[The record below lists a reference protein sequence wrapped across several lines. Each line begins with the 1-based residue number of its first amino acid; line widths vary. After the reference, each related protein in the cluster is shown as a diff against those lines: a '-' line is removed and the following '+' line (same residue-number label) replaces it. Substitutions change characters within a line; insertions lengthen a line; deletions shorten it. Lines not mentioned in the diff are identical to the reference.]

1 MSYVCFSKG
10 PKKKYVTELIQNK
23 ELLKLRLTEEEKSFY
38 INLFY
43 DNSIGEKV
51 PRDKFYPLLGLLG
64 TNISQEFAD
73 RIFLTFSSNTKEIS
87 LCEYLK
93 YLDIYH
99 YGDEKERCTVT
110 CKLMDRN
117 NKGEIDFA
125 DFKSYIVLIL
135 NAVTKVNSPTDDCL
149 MSENDIKD
157 LFYLIS
163 NKKETFTYADFENIY
178 REKPQ
183 LVSWFDYFK
192 NNKTDSLLIINEK
205 IDVLIKM
212 IQKFL
217 SDFIRDLYNILINN
231 QEIDIKKIA
240 TNVFEYSKELEN
252 VRIEFLNK
260 INQFNIRSILDDL
273 KTENQQDSKDYLIK
287 LKNKLFKSIKI
298 PINDNI
304 DHLDHIDTIEKKLHE
319 SIKNKFIYENSNTIK
334 TDNEN
339 IARSRN
345 FENKDDE
352 LVFSSER
359 NNLNENPNLMSK
371 NTIIETN
378 NIKINEGEKFKRND
392 RKVSGT
398 ELTKNLVSKKSLLKS
413 FLDKFRAELTTQKK
427 ENGNKNVN
435 LSKKPTIIKKS
446 INDFNK
452 EDDKNKHRLKTF
464 KLKSRLQSI
473 VNYYEN
479 RNPKQE
485 EEKKNNYIEN
495 LPIKNTEEDLKTKN
509 YIVNT
514 ETTNSNNNLNNI
526 NINKDKEK
534 MKKSINLSNINID
547 LSHYES
553 DYDSTI
559 NNGQDI
565 ESEFISL
572 SNKKLPNKNDIHKK
586 DSKKTSIRKSII
598 DNSNQPLKQL
608 LFCSLTLMQNSL
620 SIFKTFSIC
629 YKWISENYLKTHIKK
644 KLKEEKLKKNKRR
657 KPENVPKKIKPVKIK
672 TSDQSFKLL
681 LNMIMGIQKA
691 VGQCPNMRLDN
702 IDINSKEGQKKL
714 KEYVVNVSYSIQTI
728 NFGLN
733 QEESFSLKEL
743 APVIFNNIRLYLGIN
758 KESFISSISP
768 EDFITELL
776 ISGQFIFEELCSTG
790 NSGSL
795 FYYTR
800 DGKFIVKT
808 IRKKEYIFLKEILLK
823 YYIHLKS
830 NSLSLL
836 PKFLGCYALTKKVKR
851 KKQYIYFIVMMNVF
865 CTTNHIDVRYDLKGS
880 KIGRRVLK
888 GTAEDELVYKNDLA
902 LKDLDFESNK
912 VKVNIDKKRNII
924 LSQIKEDSD
933 FLAKIGA
940 NDYSLLLGIHNIDNG
955 ENDESADLI
964 NADKISE
971 MTSYSGGRRLQ
982 QLKEMVDYE
991 DGGILSENGS
1001 QIYYLGIIDILT
1013 DFGFAKK
1020 MEHFVKMMRYCS
1032 NKMSCIPP
1040 DLYGE
1045 RFYNYMRNTVFK
1057 EYEDQKSG
1065 ASTKRN
1071 LLKENNKDYEINSN
1085 EPININENE
1094 IGEKN
1099 NFNIECKGN
1108 NGNNVN
1114 ELNNIEFNKNDEN
1127 Y

>member
-10 PKKKYVTELIQNK
+10 PKKKCVTELIQNK

-43 DNSIGEKV
+43 DNCIGEKV
-51 PRDKFYPLLGLLG
+51 PREKFYPLLGLLG

-73 RIFLTFSSNTKEIS
+73 RIFLTFSTNKKEIT

-110 CKLMDRN
+110 CKLMDKN
-117 NKGEIDFA
+117 DKGEINYEN
-125 DFKSYIVLIL
+125 FKSYIILIL
-135 NAVTKVNSPTDDCL
+135 NAVTKVNSPTDENL
-149 MSENDIKD
+149 MSESDIRD

-260 INQFNIRSILDDL
+260 INQFNIRSILDGL
-273 KTENQQDSKDYLIK
+273 KTENQQESKDSKDYLAR
-287 LKNKLFKSIKI
+287 LKSKLFKSIKI
-298 PINDNI
+298 PVDDNI
-304 DHLDHIDTIEKKLHE
+304 DNIDNIEKINE
-319 SIKNKFIYENSNTIK
+319 NIKNKIFSENSNIIK

-339 IARSRN
+339 SARNSRN
-345 FENKDDE
+345 KNEGLN
-352 LVFSSER
+352 LNLNSER
-359 NNLNENPNLMSK
+359 NDFNEKTSLNLIPRKTYVEN
-371 NTIIETN
+371 N
-378 NIKINEGEKFKRND
+378 NIKINDTNGKYQ
-392 RKVSGT
+392 RKQKKISCT
-398 ELTKNLVSKKSLLKS
+398 ELKKSVPYSKNILKS
-413 FLDKFRAELTTQKK
+413 FFEKMRAELVSSKK
-427 ENGNKNVN
+427 EEECHSKRQSMIKN
-435 LSKKPTIIKKS
+435 SM
-446 INDFNK
+446 NDFNK
-452 EDDKNKHRLKTF
+452 DDGKKARNYANF
-464 KLKSRLQSI
+464 KLKKHDKKI
-473 VNYYEN
+473 GEYYEDSDDII
-479 RNPKQE
+479 
-485 EEKKNNYIEN
+485 EEKKDNYFDKYRSEN
-495 LPIKNTEEDLKTKN
+495 ITYNPRNKN
-509 YIVNT
+509 YILNVD
-514 ETTNSNNNLNNI
+514 TTDSNNINNI
-526 NINKDKEK
+526 NINQEK
-534 MKKSINLSNINID
+534 NNMQKSINLSNINLD
-547 LSHYES
+547 LCQYES
-553 DYDSTI
+553 DYESTI
-559 NNGQDI
+559 NNAEDI
-565 ESEFISL
+565 DSELTSL
-572 SNKKLPNKNDIHKK
+572 NNKIILNNNDMLYANNSKNA
-586 DSKKTSIRKSII
+586 SIKQSIN
-598 DNSNQPLKQL
+598 DNFKPYKQL
-608 LFCSLTLMQNSL
+608 LFCSLTVMQNAL

-629 YKWISENYLKTHIKK
+629 YKWISENYLKSTIKK
-644 KLKEEKLKKNKRR
+644 KTKEEKLKKIKRR
-657 KPENVPKKIKPVKIK
+657 RPENVPKKIKPVKIK
-672 TSDQSFKLL
+672 TSDQSFKIL

-702 IDINSKEGQKKL
+702 IDINIKEGQKKL
-714 KEYVVNVSYSIQTI
+714 KEYIVNVSYSIQTI

-800 DGKFIVKT
+800 DGNYIVKT
-808 IRKKEYIFLKEILLK
+808 IRKKEYKFLKSILMK
-823 YYIHLKS
+823 YYIHLK
-830 NSLSLL
+830 NNTLSLL
-836 PKFLGCYALTKKVKR
+836 PKFLGCYALTKKVKK
-851 KKQYIYFIVMMNVF
+851 KKQHIYFIVMMNVF
-865 CTTNHIDVRYDLKGS
+865 CTTNHIDIRYDLKGS
-880 KIGRRVLK
+880 KIGRKVLK
-888 GTAEDELVYKNDLA
+888 GTVEDDLVYKNDLA

-912 VKVNIDKKRNII
+912 EKINIDKKRNII
-924 LSQIKEDSD
+924 LEQIKKDSD

-940 NDYSLLLGIHNIDNG
+940 NDYSLLLGIHNLNNEEKDINIID
-955 ENDESADLI
+955 STSI
-964 NADKISE
+964 DKISE
-971 MTSYSGGRRLQ
+971 MTSYSGGKRLQ
-982 QLKEMVDYE
+982 QLKEIVDYD
-991 DGGILSENGS
+991 DGGILSENGN

-1013 DFGFAKK
+1013 DYGFAKQ

-1040 DLYGE
+1040 DLYSE
-1045 RFYNYMRNTVFK
+1045 RFYNYMKNTVFK
-1057 EYEDQKSG
+1057 DSEDQKSEG
-1065 ASTKRN
+1065 STKRI
-1071 LLKENNKDYEINSN
+1071 LSPKNKGDSE
-1085 EPININENE
+1085 
-1094 IGEKN
+1094 
-1099 NFNIECKGN
+1099 FV
-1108 NGNNVN
+1108 NVN
-1114 ELNNIEFNKNDEN
+1114 EIVEETEKMDNNDKNAKKLNYIKDSKKNEN
-1127 Y
+1127 